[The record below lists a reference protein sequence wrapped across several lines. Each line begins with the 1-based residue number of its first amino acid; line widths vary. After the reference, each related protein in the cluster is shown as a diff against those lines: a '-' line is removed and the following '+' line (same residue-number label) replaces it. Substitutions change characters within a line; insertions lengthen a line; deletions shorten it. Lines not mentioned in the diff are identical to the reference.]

1 MHFNPIQDPLKYPQ
15 YDLGLR
21 IFSYY
26 IILFPSV
33 DVITAYPLAVLLVVN
48 NIYMGLF
55 GKDSAEASK
64 SWRPFI
70 ILIFMKFLVS
80 LVPILV
86 ALAVSNLVTVL
97 KYSGFSS
104 FFHIFVIPIVLQLS
118 SQWVCYK
125 TFKRALQ
132 SNYDLRDSSSNGHM
146 TTEEKTQLIQ
156 SSSSPVKAS
165 GLYMTPYSSMFSHWP
180 TVAIVA
186 VVSVI
191 LFGLTLS
198 SLFNTNNL

>member
-1 MHFNPIQDPLKYPQ
+1 M
-15 YDLGLR
+15 
-21 IFSYY
+21 
-26 IILFPSV
+26 
-33 DVITAYPLAVLLVVN
+33 LLVVN
-48 NIYMGLF
+48 NIYIGLF

-70 ILIFMKFLVS
+70 VLVFMKFLVS
-80 LVPILV
+80 LAPILV

-104 FFHIFVIPIVLQLS
+104 FFHSFVIPIVLQLS

-125 TFKRALQ
+125 MFKRALQ

-146 TTEEKTQLIQ
+146 TAEEKTQLIQ

-165 GLYMTPYSSMFSHWP
+165 DLYMTPYSSVFSHWP

-191 LFGLTLS
+191 LFGLTFS
-198 SLFNTNNL
+198 SLFNTSNLWEYWQFKWLHYIYCLNLVNKKLCQCKL